1 MPDRRTELRFGADQ
15 PVLVS
20 VLAPISGKI
29 EGASKSGLRII
40 ISVAVRTGAFIEVKW
55 DRAIVV
61 GRVRYCRQTGPDKYC
76 IGLKI
81 TEVVGGGK
89 LQKIHSPDAA

>member
-1 MPDRRTELRFGADQ
+1 
-15 PVLVS
+15 VLVS
-20 VLAPISGKI
+20 VLAPIPGKI
-29 EGASKSGLRII
+29 DGASKSGLSVTV
-40 ISVAVRTGAFIEVKW
+40 SVAVKIGAFIEVKW

-81 TEVVGGGK
+81 TEIVGGGK
-89 LQKIHSPDAA
+89 LLRTKPHAA